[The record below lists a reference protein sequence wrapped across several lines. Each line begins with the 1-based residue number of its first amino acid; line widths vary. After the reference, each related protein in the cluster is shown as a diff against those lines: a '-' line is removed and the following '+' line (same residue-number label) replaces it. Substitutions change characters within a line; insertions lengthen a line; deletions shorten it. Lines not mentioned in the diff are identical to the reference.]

1 MAIDIACEK
10 LITFKSLVREISE
23 RSGDRPLHICTPMRW
38 RSPGLK
44 GIKLEAV
51 RIGGTWYTSLEA
63 FGRFSE
69 RLTAL
74 AEGENVTVSTRS
86 HSRSHKAADSRL
98 DDDGW

>member
-1 MAIDIACEK
+1 MAIDITREQP
-10 LITFKSLVREISE
+10 ITFKRLVRELSE
-23 RSGDRPLHICTPMRW
+23 RSGDRPLHKSTPMRW
-38 RSPGLK
+38 HARGLR

-51 RIGGTWYTSLEA
+51 RIGGTWYTTLEA
-63 FGRFSE
+63 FARFSQ

>member
-1 MAIDIACEK
+1 MAIDITREQP
-10 LITFKSLVREISE
+10 ITFKRLVRELSE
-23 RSGDRPLHICTPMRW
+23 RSGDRPLHKSTPMRW
-38 RSPGLK
+38 HARGLR